1 MVLGKRVLLV
11 VLLIVALSIGCFAGA
26 ASTKGYGVIEA
37 SKDIGS
43 LINFSAGLQQTGLSD
58 ALNNKG
64 ILVFGNLSF
73 MVFAPNDAA
82 FANVTGVDLKAND
95 TALKNVLSYHIV
107 GDIGNLGNLTNG
119 TSLQTLQGENL
130 TVGTKD
136 GLSING
142 AKVLKT
148 KKYDNGTICVIDK
161 VLMPKKFAGTGMG
174 LVEAAK
180 VLGLNK
186 FVQDIQT
193 ANLTDNLNGQG
204 VLGIGALAEGPFTI
218 FAPNDDAFAKVPA
231 ASFSAITGNKEDL
244 TTLLRYHIVSS
255 DSAVNRTRFNSVKT
269 LEGSSLAVDFN
280 ARIVGGAKIIGAK
293 RYNNGIIYDID
304 QVLVP
309 MELSIKLSTKK

>member
-1 MVLGKRVLLV
+1 MDLRKRVLLV
-11 VLLIVALSIGCFAGA
+11 LLLIVALSIGCFAGA
-26 ASTKGYGVIEA
+26 SNTKVYGVIEA
-37 SKDIGS
+37 SKEIGS
-43 LINFSAGLQQTGLSD
+43 LINFSAGLQQTGLAD

-82 FANVTGVDLKAND
+82 FANVTGVDLKANE
-95 TALKNVLSYHIV
+95 TAMKNVLSYHIV
-107 GDIGNLGNLTNG
+107 GGDNLGNLTNG

-148 KKYDNGTICVIDK
+148 KKYDNGTIYVIDK
-161 VLMPKKFAGTGMG
+161 VLMPKNIAGAGMG
-174 LVEAAK
+174 VVEAAK
-180 VLGLNK
+180 VLGLSK
-186 FVQDIQT
+186 FAQTIQT

-204 VLGIGALAEGPFTI
+204 VLGIGALADGPFTI
-218 FAPNDDAFAKVPA
+218 FAPSDDAYSKVPA
-231 ASFSAITGNKEDL
+231 ASLSAMTGNKDDL
-244 TTLLRYHIVSS
+244 TTLLRYHIVSR

-269 LEGSSLAVDFN
+269 LEGSPLAIDFEAGN
-280 ARIVGGAKIIGAK
+280 VGGAKIIGAK
-293 RYNNGIIYDID
+293 RYDNGIIYEID

-309 MELSIKLSTKK
+309 MKLSIKLSTQK

>member
-1 MVLGKRVLLV
+1 MDIRKRVLLV
-11 VLLIVALSIGCFAGA
+11 VLLIVALSIVCFASA
-26 ASTKGYGVIEA
+26 VNTKGYGVIEA

-43 LINFSAGLQQTGLSD
+43 LTNFSAGLQQTGLSD
-58 ALNNKG
+58 APNNKG

-82 FANVTGVDLKAND
+82 FANVTGVDLKANE
-95 TALKNVLSYHIV
+95 TALKNVLSYQIV
-107 GDIGNLGNLTNG
+107 GGGNLGNLTNG
-119 TSLQTLQGENL
+119 TSLQTVQGENL

-309 MELSIKLSTKK
+309 MELSIKLSTQK

>member
-1 MVLGKRVLLV
+1 MDLNKGALLV
-11 VLLIVALSIGCFAGA
+11 VLLIAALSISCFASA
-26 ASTKGYGVIEA
+26 VNTKGYGVIEV

-43 LINFSAGLQQTGLSD
+43 LFNFSAGLQQTGLSD

-82 FANVTGVDLKAND
+82 FANVTGLDLKANE
-95 TALKNVLSYHIV
+95 TTLKSVLSYHIV
-107 GDIGNLGNLTNG
+107 GGVNLGNLTNG

-148 KKYDNGTICVIDK
+148 KKYDNGTIYVIDK
-161 VLMPKKFAGTGMG
+161 VLMPKKIAGAGMG
-174 LVEAAK
+174 VVEAVK

-186 FVQDIQT
+186 FAQAIQT
-193 ANLTDNLNGQG
+193 ANLTDSLNGLG
-204 VLGIGALAEGPFTI
+204 VLGIGALAEGPFII
-218 FAPNDDAFAKVPA
+218 FAPSDEAFAKVPA
-231 ASFSAITGNKEDL
+231 ASLSVITGKKDDL
-244 TTLLRYHIVSS
+244 STLLRYHIVSS
-255 DSAVNRTRFNSVKT
+255 DSAANRTKFNSIKT
-269 LEGSSLAVDFN
+269 LEGSSLAFDFKEG
-280 ARIVGGAKIIGAK
+280 IVGGAKIIGAK
-293 RYNNGIIYDID
+293 RYDNGIIYEID

-309 MELSIKLSTKK
+309 MKLSIKLSTQK